1 MAVAVDVKPIRISL
15 KVEELT
21 NMMNKQLLEIQPK
34 ELKFIFEL
42 KKQSSCSVR
51 LTNNTHHYVAFKV
64 KTTSPKKY
72 CVRPN
77 VGIILPKS
85 ACDFNVTMQ
94 AQAVAPP
101 DMVCKDKFLIQST
114 VVPVGTTDED
124 ITASMFAKDDGRYI
138 QENKLRVILI
148 SPPNSPVLSP
158 INGVLKQGPTYESS
172 SLKDPVF
179 SKFEILTPPHTVSKN
194 VEGSKLVNAE
204 KLKPDKVEELKPRE
218 DFFSGEVLMS
228 AKDTEVKLRKDVV
241 DSQELTPTV
250 NADLNPRKDVADGEE
265 LKSSKDTELKPR
277 EDIIRGEQLTSTKD
291 AELELRKD
299 VISSEEL
306 TSTED
311 PELKPRK
318 DEANGVELK
327 EEKVIEL
334 NLPKEVVNGEELQT
348 KKDAELK
355 LMKELEFKAV
365 KAAEELELVKDI
377 EEMKSKLNEL
387 QSKLS
392 EAEVTISKLTEENRL
407 GIQEKKILK
416 GELDM
421 LRSKSVVKNVHV
433 GFPLLFVCMVA
444 LISFVLGRLI
454 L

>member
-1 MAVAVDVKPIRISL
+1 
-15 KVEELT
+15 
-21 NMMNKQLLEIQPK
+21 MNKQLLEIQPK

-85 ACDFNVTMQ
+85 TCDFNVTMQ

-218 DFFSGEVLMS
+218 DFFSGEVLKS

-277 EDIIRGEQLTSTKD
+277 EDIIRGEELTSTKD

-318 DEANGVELK
+318 DEANSVELK
-327 EEKVIEL
+327 EENVIEL
-334 NLPKEVVNGEELQT
+334 NLPKEVVNGEELQP

-365 KAAEELELVKDI
+365 KAAEELELVKDT

-392 EAEVTISKLTEENRL
+392 EVSLFSVFSKLFT
-407 GIQEKKILK
+407 
-416 GELDM
+416 
-421 LRSKSVVKNVHV
+421 V
-433 GFPLLFVCMVA
+433 
-444 LISFVLGRLI
+444 
-454 L
+454 

>member
-1 MAVAVDVKPIRISL
+1 
-15 KVEELT
+15 
-21 NMMNKQLLEIQPK
+21 MNKQLLEIQPK

-51 LTNNTHHYVAFKV
+51 LTNNTHHYIAFKV

-85 ACDFNVTMQ
+85 TCDFNVTMQ

-179 SKFEILTPPHTVSKN
+179 SKFEILTPPHT
-194 VEGSKLVNAE
+194 
-204 KLKPDKVEELKPRE
+204 
-218 DFFSGEVLMS
+218 
-228 AKDTEVKLRKDVV
+228 
-241 DSQELTPTV
+241 
-250 NADLNPRKDVADGEE
+250 
-265 LKSSKDTELKPR
+265 LKPR
-277 EDIIRGEQLTSTKD
+277 EDIIRGEELTSTKD

-318 DEANGVELK
+318 DEANSVELK

-334 NLPKEVVNGEELQT
+334 NLPKEVVNGEELQP

-355 LMKELEFKAV
+355 LMKELEFKAG

-416 GELDM
+416 GELDT

>member
-1 MAVAVDVKPIRISL
+1 
-15 KVEELT
+15 
-21 NMMNKQLLEIQPK
+21 MNKQLLEIQPK

-85 ACDFNVTMQ
+85 TCDFNVTMQ

-218 DFFSGEVLMS
+218 DFFSGEVLKS

-277 EDIIRGEQLTSTKD
+277 EDIIRGEELTSTKD

-318 DEANGVELK
+318 DEANSVELK
-327 EEKVIEL
+327 EENVIEL
-334 NLPKEVVNGEELQT
+334 NLPKEVVNGEELQP

-365 KAAEELELVKDI
+365 KAAEELELVKDT

-416 GELDM
+416 GELVSSRYISSQV
-421 LRSKSVVKNVHV
+421 LNVLSQ
-433 GFPLLFVCMVA
+433 LL
-444 LISFVLGRLI
+444 
-454 L
+454 

>member
-1 MAVAVDVKPIRISL
+1 
-15 KVEELT
+15 
-21 NMMNKQLLEIQPK
+21 MNKQLLEIQPK

-85 ACDFNVTMQ
+85 TCDFNVTMQ

-218 DFFSGEVLMS
+218 DFFSGEVLKS

-277 EDIIRGEQLTSTKD
+277 EDIIRGEELTSTKD

-318 DEANGVELK
+318 DEANSVELK
-327 EEKVIEL
+327 EENVIEL
-334 NLPKEVVNGEELQT
+334 NLPKEVVNGEELQP

-355 LMKELEFKAV
+355 LMKELEFKAG

-416 GELDM
+416 GELDT

>member
-1 MAVAVDVKPIRISL
+1 
-15 KVEELT
+15 
-21 NMMNKQLLEIQPK
+21 MNKQLLEIQPK

-85 ACDFNVTMQ
+85 TCDFNVTMQ

-218 DFFSGEVLMS
+218 DFFSGEVLKS

-277 EDIIRGEQLTSTKD
+277 EDIIRGEELTSTKD

-318 DEANGVELK
+318 DEANSVELK

-334 NLPKEVVNGEELQT
+334 NLPKEVVNGEELQP

-355 LMKELEFKAV
+355 LMKELEFKAG

-416 GELDM
+416 GELDT

>member
-1 MAVAVDVKPIRISL
+1 M

-21 NMMNKQLLEIQPK
+21 NTMNKQLLEIQPK

-85 ACDFNVTMQ
+85 TCDFNVTMQ

-158 INGVLKQGPTYESS
+158 INGVLKQAPTYESS

-218 DFFSGEVLMS
+218 DFFSGEVLKS

-250 NADLNPRKDVADGEE
+250 NADLNSRKDVADGEE

-277 EDIIRGEQLTSTKD
+277 EDIIRGEELTSTKD

-306 TSTED
+306 TLTED

-318 DEANGVELK
+318 DEANSVELK

-334 NLPKEVVNGEELQT
+334 NLPKEVVNGGELQP

-365 KAAEELELVKDI
+365 KAAEELELVKDM
-377 EEMKSKLNEL
+377 EEMKSKLNKL

-444 LISFVLGRLI
+444 LISFILGRLI

>member
-1 MAVAVDVKPIRISL
+1 
-15 KVEELT
+15 
-21 NMMNKQLLEIQPK
+21 MNKQLLEIQPK

-85 ACDFNVTMQ
+85 TCDFNVTMQ

-194 VEGSKLVNAE
+194 VEGSKLGNAE

-218 DFFSGEVLMS
+218 DFFSGEVLKS

-277 EDIIRGEQLTSTKD
+277 EDIIRGEELTSTKD

-306 TSTED
+306 TLTED

-318 DEANGVELK
+318 DEANSVELK

-334 NLPKEVVNGEELQT
+334 NLPKEVVNGEELQP

-444 LISFVLGRLI
+444 LISFILGRLI

>member
-1 MAVAVDVKPIRISL
+1 
-15 KVEELT
+15 
-21 NMMNKQLLEIQPK
+21 MNKQLLEIQPK

-85 ACDFNVTMQ
+85 TCDFNVTMQ

-158 INGVLKQGPTYESS
+158 INGVLKQAPTYESS

-218 DFFSGEVLMS
+218 DFFSGEVLKS

-250 NADLNPRKDVADGEE
+250 NADLNSRKDVADGEE

-277 EDIIRGEQLTSTKD
+277 EDIIRGEELTSTKD

-306 TSTED
+306 TLTED

-318 DEANGVELK
+318 DEANSVELK

-334 NLPKEVVNGEELQT
+334 NLPKEVVNGGELQP

-365 KAAEELELVKDI
+365 KAAEELELVKDM
-377 EEMKSKLNEL
+377 EEMKSKLNKL

-444 LISFVLGRLI
+444 LISFILGRLI

>member
-1 MAVAVDVKPIRISL
+1 
-15 KVEELT
+15 
-21 NMMNKQLLEIQPK
+21 MMNKQLLEIQPR

-85 ACDFNVTMQ
+85 TCDFAVTMQ

-158 INGVLKQGPTYESS
+158 INGVLKQGPAYEASL
-172 SLKDPVF
+172 LKDPVF
-179 SKFEILTPPHTVSKN
+179 SKFEILTPPHMVSKN
-194 VEGSKLVNAE
+194 AEGSKLVNGE
-204 KLKPDKVEELKPRE
+204 KFKPDKVEELKPRE
-218 DFFSGEVLMS
+218 DFFSGEVLKS
-228 AKDTEVKLRKDVV
+228 AKDTEVKLRKDTV

-250 NADLNPRKDVADGEE
+250 NADLNPKKDVADSEE
-265 LKSSKDTELKPR
+265 LKSSKDSELKPR
-277 EDIIRGEQLTSTKD
+277 EDIISIEELTSTKD

-299 VISSEEL
+299 VISNEEL
-306 TSTED
+306 TPTEE

-318 DEANGVELK
+318 DEANSVELK
-327 EEKVIEL
+327 AEKVIEL
-334 NLPKEVVNGEELQT
+334 NLPKEVVNGEELQP

-355 LMKELEFKAV
+355 LMKELEYKAM

-407 GIQEKKILK
+407 SIQEKKILK

>member
-1 MAVAVDVKPIRISL
+1 
-15 KVEELT
+15 
-21 NMMNKQLLEIQPK
+21 MNKQLLEIQPK

-85 ACDFNVTMQ
+85 TCDFNVTMQ

-218 DFFSGEVLMS
+218 DFFSGEVLKS

-277 EDIIRGEQLTSTKD
+277 EDIIRGEELTSTKD

-318 DEANGVELK
+318 DEANSVELK
-327 EEKVIEL
+327 EENVIEL
-334 NLPKEVVNGEELQT
+334 NLPKEVVNGEELQP

-365 KAAEELELVKDI
+365 KAAEELELVKDT

>member
-1 MAVAVDVKPIRISL
+1 M

-21 NMMNKQLLEIQPK
+21 NTMNKQLLEIQPK

-85 ACDFNVTMQ
+85 TCDFNVTMQ

-158 INGVLKQGPTYESS
+158 INGVLKQAPTYESS

-218 DFFSGEVLMS
+218 DFFSGEVLKS

-277 EDIIRGEQLTSTKD
+277 EDIIRGEELTSTKD

-306 TSTED
+306 TLTED

-318 DEANGVELK
+318 DEANSVELK

-334 NLPKEVVNGEELQT
+334 NLPKEVVNGGELQP

-365 KAAEELELVKDI
+365 KAAEELELVKDM
-377 EEMKSKLNEL
+377 EEMKSKLNKL

-444 LISFVLGRLI
+444 LISFILGRLI

>member
-1 MAVAVDVKPIRISL
+1 M

-21 NMMNKQLLEIQPK
+21 NTMNKQLLEIQPK

-85 ACDFNVTMQ
+85 TCDFNVTMQ

-158 INGVLKQGPTYESS
+158 INGVLKQAPTYESS

-218 DFFSGEVLMS
+218 DFFSGEILKS

-250 NADLNPRKDVADGEE
+250 NADLNSRKDVADGEE

-277 EDIIRGEQLTSTKD
+277 EDIIRGEELTSTKD

-306 TSTED
+306 TLTED

-318 DEANGVELK
+318 DEANSVELK

-334 NLPKEVVNGEELQT
+334 NLPKEVVNGGELQP

-365 KAAEELELVKDI
+365 KAAEELELVKDM
-377 EEMKSKLNEL
+377 EEMKSKLNKL

-444 LISFVLGRLI
+444 LISFILGRLI

>member
-1 MAVAVDVKPIRISL
+1 
-15 KVEELT
+15 
-21 NMMNKQLLEIQPK
+21 MNKQLLEIQPK

-51 LTNNTHHYVAFKV
+51 LTNNTHHYIAFKV

-85 ACDFNVTMQ
+85 TCDFNVTMQ

-218 DFFSGEVLMS
+218 DFFSGEVLKS

-277 EDIIRGEQLTSTKD
+277 EDIIRGEELTSTKD

-318 DEANGVELK
+318 DEANSVELK

-334 NLPKEVVNGEELQT
+334 NLPKEVVNGEELQP

-355 LMKELEFKAV
+355 LMKELEFKAG

-392 EAEVTISKLTEENRL
+392 EVSLFSVFSKLFT
-407 GIQEKKILK
+407 
-416 GELDM
+416 
-421 LRSKSVVKNVHV
+421 V
-433 GFPLLFVCMVA
+433 
-444 LISFVLGRLI
+444 
-454 L
+454 

>member
-1 MAVAVDVKPIRISL
+1 
-15 KVEELT
+15 
-21 NMMNKQLLEIQPK
+21 MNKQLLEIQPK

-51 LTNNTHHYVAFKV
+51 LTNNTHHYIAFKV

-85 ACDFNVTMQ
+85 TCDFNVTMQ

-218 DFFSGEVLMS
+218 DFFSGEVLKS

-277 EDIIRGEQLTSTKD
+277 EDIIRGEELTSTKD

-318 DEANGVELK
+318 DEANSVELK
-327 EEKVIEL
+327 EENVIEL
-334 NLPKEVVNGEELQT
+334 NLPKEVVNGEELQP

>member
-1 MAVAVDVKPIRISL
+1 
-15 KVEELT
+15 
-21 NMMNKQLLEIQPK
+21 
-34 ELKFIFEL
+34 
-42 KKQSSCSVR
+42 
-51 LTNNTHHYVAFKV
+51 
-64 KTTSPKKY
+64 
-72 CVRPN
+72 
-77 VGIILPKS
+77 
-85 ACDFNVTMQ
+85 MQ

-124 ITASMFAKDDGRYI
+124 ITASMVSSCSGVGLDYHGLVADCFIWQFAKDDGRYI

-218 DFFSGEVLMS
+218 DFFSGEVLKS

-277 EDIIRGEQLTSTKD
+277 EDIIRGEELTSTKD

-318 DEANGVELK
+318 DEANSVELK
-327 EEKVIEL
+327 EENVIEL
-334 NLPKEVVNGEELQT
+334 NLPKEVVNGEELQP

-365 KAAEELELVKDI
+365 KAAEELELVKDT

-416 GELDM
+416 GELNFTKKMEQKDFM
-421 LRSKSVVKNVHV
+421 SYCWRKL
-433 GFPLLFVCMVA
+433 FP
-444 LISFVLGRLI
+444 
-454 L
+454 

>member
-1 MAVAVDVKPIRISL
+1 
-15 KVEELT
+15 
-21 NMMNKQLLEIQPK
+21 MNKQLLEIQPK

-51 LTNNTHHYVAFKV
+51 LTNNTHHYIAFKV

-85 ACDFNVTMQ
+85 TCDFNVTMQ

-218 DFFSGEVLMS
+218 DFFSGEVLKS

-277 EDIIRGEQLTSTKD
+277 EDIIRGEELTSTKD

-318 DEANGVELK
+318 DEANSVELK

-334 NLPKEVVNGEELQT
+334 NLPKEVVNGEELQP

-355 LMKELEFKAV
+355 LMKELEFKAG

>member
-1 MAVAVDVKPIRISL
+1 
-15 KVEELT
+15 
-21 NMMNKQLLEIQPK
+21 MNKQLLEIQPK

-51 LTNNTHHYVAFKV
+51 LTNNTHHYIAFKV

-85 ACDFNVTMQ
+85 TCDFNVTMQ

-218 DFFSGEVLMS
+218 DFFSGEVLKS

-277 EDIIRGEQLTSTKD
+277 EDIIRGEELTSTKD

-318 DEANGVELK
+318 DEANSVELK

-334 NLPKEVVNGEELQT
+334 NLPKEVVNGEELQP

-355 LMKELEFKAV
+355 LMKELEFKAG

-416 GELDM
+416 GELDT

>member
-1 MAVAVDVKPIRISL
+1 
-15 KVEELT
+15 
-21 NMMNKQLLEIQPK
+21 MNKQLLEIQPK

-85 ACDFNVTMQ
+85 TCDFNVTMQ

-218 DFFSGEVLMS
+218 DFFSGEVLKS

-277 EDIIRGEQLTSTKD
+277 EDIIRGEELTSTKD

-318 DEANGVELK
+318 DEANSVELK
-327 EEKVIEL
+327 EENVIEL
-334 NLPKEVVNGEELQT
+334 NLPKEVVNGEELQP

>member
-1 MAVAVDVKPIRISL
+1 
-15 KVEELT
+15 
-21 NMMNKQLLEIQPK
+21 MNKQLLEIQPK

-85 ACDFNVTMQ
+85 TCDFNVTMQ

-158 INGVLKQGPTYESS
+158 INGVLKQAPTYESS

-218 DFFSGEVLMS
+218 DFFSGEVLKS

-250 NADLNPRKDVADGEE
+250 NADLNSRKDVADGEE

-277 EDIIRGEQLTSTKD
+277 EDIIRGEELTSTKD

-318 DEANGVELK
+318 DEANSVELK

-334 NLPKEVVNGEELQT
+334 NLPKEVVNGEELQP

-365 KAAEELELVKDI
+365 KAAEELELVKDM
-377 EEMKSKLNEL
+377 EEMKSKLNKL

-433 GFPLLFVCMVA
+433 GFPLLFVCVVA
-444 LISFVLGRLI
+444 LVSFVLGRLI

>member
-1 MAVAVDVKPIRISL
+1 
-15 KVEELT
+15 
-21 NMMNKQLLEIQPK
+21 MNKQLLEIQPK

-85 ACDFNVTMQ
+85 TCDFNVTMQ

-179 SKFEILTPPHTVSKN
+179 SKFEILTPPHTISKN

-218 DFFSGEVLMS
+218 DFFSGEVLKS

-277 EDIIRGEQLTSTKD
+277 EDIIRGEELTSTKD

-318 DEANGVELK
+318 DEANSVELK

-334 NLPKEVVNGEELQT
+334 NLPKEVVNGEELQP

-416 GELDM
+416 GELDT

>member
-1 MAVAVDVKPIRISL
+1 
-15 KVEELT
+15 
-21 NMMNKQLLEIQPK
+21 MNKQLLEIQPK

-85 ACDFNVTMQ
+85 TCDFAVTMQ

-138 QENKLRVILI
+138 QENKLKVILI

-158 INGVLKQGPTYESS
+158 INGASKQGPAYEASL
-172 SLKDPVF
+172 LKDPVL
-179 SKFEILTPPHTVSKN
+179 SKIEIPAPAKMISKN
-194 VEGSKLVNAE
+194 AEGSKIVNGE
-204 KLKPDKVEELKPRE
+204 KLKPAKVEELNPRKDFIYVEELKP
-218 DFFSGEVLMS
+218 LMD
-228 AKDTEVKLRKDVV
+228 AEVKHTKDVNRKEVTPTVYADMNPGKDVV
-241 DSQELTPTV
+241 SI
-250 NADLNPRKDVADGEE
+250 EE
-265 LKSSKDTELKPR
+265 LR
-277 EDIIRGEQLTSTKD
+277 STKD
-291 AELELRKD
+291 AELKPRKDVVSSEELTSTRDAELKLRKD
-299 VISSEEL
+299 VISSDKL
-306 TSTED
+306 TST
-311 PELKPRK
+311 
-318 DEANGVELK
+318 
-327 EEKVIEL
+327 
-334 NLPKEVVNGEELQT
+334 T
-348 KKDAELK
+348 DAELK
-355 LMKELEFKAV
+355 PLKDAVNSKELKPEKGIELNCEELQPTEDTGSNLMKEVESNKMTAV
-365 KAAEELELVKDI
+365 EELKLVIEI

-387 QSKLS
+387 ESKLS
-392 EAEVTISKLTEENRL
+392 EAEVRISELMEEKGL
-407 GIQEKKILK
+407 SIQEKKVLQ
-416 GELDM
+416 GELEM
-421 LRSKSVVKNVHV
+421 LRNKKVVKNVQV

-444 LISFVLGRLI
+444 LISFVIGRLI

>member
-1 MAVAVDVKPIRISL
+1 
-15 KVEELT
+15 
-21 NMMNKQLLEIQPK
+21 MNKQLLEIQPK

-51 LTNNTHHYVAFKV
+51 LTNNTHHYIAFKV

-85 ACDFNVTMQ
+85 TCDFNVTMQ

-218 DFFSGEVLMS
+218 DFFSGEVLKS

-277 EDIIRGEQLTSTKD
+277 EDIIRGEELTSTKD

-318 DEANGVELK
+318 DEANSVELK
-327 EEKVIEL
+327 EENVIEL
-334 NLPKEVVNGEELQT
+334 NLPKEVVNGEELQP

-416 GELDM
+416 GELDT